1 MRDANRGPA
10 EVGYIV
16 MGYPRLSESF
26 ISNEILQLERL
37 GTRVRV
43 YAVKAGGEDRV
54 HDSVKAIRAPVS
66 YLPRMTSLSGTSL
79 PAWLRDNLT
88 AYRAAHGRLLRTEP
102 VRYLGALVSAL
113 AMSVRYSERPF
124 ALRKVFIKE
133 FLQAGFIADAINSAP
148 GVGHLHG
155 HFCHGATTITW
166 FVSRLTRIPFSFTAH
181 AKDIYLSSQNP
192 GNLLVRKLDA
202 ARFAVTC
209 THANREHMLSH
220 VHPGRPAC
228 TILHGVDTDYFAPR
242 MPSADDSGIPLI
254 LAVGRFV
261 EKKGFAYLID
271 ACADLRNRGMAFRCR
286 LVGEAGDQLPM
297 LKARIALHRLEGHV
311 EINGPATHHELK
323 ELYAQAAMFAL
334 PCVVADNGD
343 RDGIPNVLAEAMS
356 MGLAVVTTAVS
367 GIGEIVENGRNGLVV
382 QERDSA
388 ALTQALATLVAD
400 PAHRRRL
407 GAAARATICAVF
419 DSRQTTRQLKG
430 LFDEALAAEARSW
443 QGTTAEPVSR

>member
-1 MRDANRGPA
+1 MRDVNRGPA

-43 YAVKAGGEDRV
+43 YAVKPGGEDRV
-54 HDSVKAIRAPVS
+54 HDSVKSIVAPVS

-79 PAWLRDNLT
+79 LPWLRANLS
-88 AYRAAHGRLLRTEP
+88 AYRAAHGRLMRAAPL
-102 VRYLGALVSAL
+102 RYLGVLASAV
-113 AMSVRYSERPF
+113 AMAVRYSERRF
-124 ALRKVFIKE
+124 TLRKVFIKE
-133 FLQAGFIADAINSAP
+133 FLQAGFIADAINASP
-148 GVGHLHG
+148 GVAHLHG

-166 FVSRLTRIPFSFTAH
+166 YVSRLTDIPFSFTAH

-192 GNLLVRKLDA
+192 GDLLVRKLDA

-209 THANREHMLSH
+209 THANREHLLSH
-220 VHPGRPAC
+220 VHPDRPAC

-242 MPSADDSGIPLI
+242 APVADDREVPLI
-254 LAVGRFV
+254 LGVGRFV
-261 EKKGFAYLID
+261 EKKGFSYLLD
-271 ACADLRNRGMAFRCR
+271 ACAVLRDRGMPFRCR
-286 LVGEAGDQLPM
+286 LVGEAGDQLPL
-297 LKARIALHRLEGHV
+297 LKARIALHRLEGQV
-311 EINGPATHHELK
+311 ELHGPVAHHELK
-323 ELYAQAAMFAL
+323 DLYAQASVFAL

-367 GIGEIVENGRNGLVV
+367 GIGEIVEHGGNGLVV
-382 QERDSA
+382 HERDSA
-388 ALTQALATLVAD
+388 ALADALASLVAD

-419 DSRQTTRQLKG
+419 DSRQTTRQLKS
-430 LFDEALAAEARSW
+430 LFDDALAADAASW
-443 QGTTAEPVSR
+443 QGGAPEPVSR